1 MRSTFHG
8 IETAKRSL
16 FTQQAA
22 LQTTG
27 HNIANASTAGYS
39 RQVVNMTASRPIEA
53 VGMMHSSIPGQL
65 GTGVEFT
72 SITRVREKFLD
83 DQFRNEN
90 KNLGSWEVQSDTLE
104 KIEAIVSEP
113 SDSGIRTVMD
123 SFWKSWSE
131 LSKNPEDVTGRK
143 IVRENAIALA
153 DAFNLTSKQLKDL
166 SNDLTENIN
175 VKVNEI
181 NSIST
186 TIANLNSEIQRI
198 EGLGDNANDLR
209 DQRDL
214 LTDQLSKIANI
225 QVQDTPQG
233 YTIALGGSPLVDG
246 GATTPTTTDI
256 LTAAFNSGALNS
268 GQVHGMMLS
277 RDRYVADYQRQLD
290 TMANTLV
297 NGEFTIT
304 IPKDSVLPEGT
315 IINNVVYTGENRKLA
330 SDLTVKING
339 INGLHQLGY
348 TLGSPP
354 TKGGAFFTTKDNS
367 GTVTA
372 ENIQLS
378 AAIIASGDNI
388 ATSLRTVGTGADESV
403 VKGNNGLALLMSQLK
418 DVKFT
423 INSSTGVTT
432 GTVDDYYRSIV
443 GQLGVQGMEASRN
456 LTNQQSLVDQVSSR
470 RESVSGVSLDEEMAN
485 MIKFQHAYNAAAR
498 AMTTFDETLDKVI
511 NGMGVV
517 GR

>member
-27 HNIANASTAGYS
+27 HNIANANTAGYS
-39 RQVVNMTASRPIEA
+39 RQVVNMTAARPIEA
-53 VGMMHSSIPGQL
+53 VGMMHSAVPGQL

-123 SFWKSWSE
+123 NFWKSWSE

-153 DAFNLTSKQLKDL
+153 DSFNLTSKQLKDL

-175 VKVNEI
+175 VKVSEI
-181 NSIST
+181 NSISS
-186 TIANLNSEIQRI
+186 TIANLNNEIQRI
-198 EGLGDNANDLR
+198 EGLGDNANDLK

-233 YTIALGGSPLVDG
+233 YSITLGGAALVNG
-246 GATTPTTTDI
+246 GTSTATSAAI
-256 LTAAFNSGALNS
+256 LTTAFNSGALNS
-268 GQVHGMMLS
+268 GEVHGMFLS
-277 RDRYVADYQRQLD
+277 RDRYVADYQKQLD

-315 IINNVVYTGENRKLA
+315 ILEGITYSGENRKLT
-330 SDLTVKING
+330 SDITVKING

-348 TLGSPP
+348 TLGNPP
-354 TKGGAFFTTKDNS
+354 TKGVPFFTTKDNS
-367 GTVTA
+367 GTITA
-372 ENIQLS
+372 ESIQLS
-378 AAIIASGDNI
+378 AMIVASGDNI
-388 ATSLRTVGTGADESV
+388 ATSLRTIGSGADENV

-423 INSSTGVTT
+423 INSGTGVMT

-443 GQLGVQGMEASRN
+443 GQLGVQSMEASRN

-511 NGMGVV
+511 NGMGTV